1 MSSTFADIKT
11 KVRKVTGRPSTNQ
24 LTEAELENY
33 INDYLVYELPE
44 NIRLFTL
51 RQTYNLTLSPNVGN
65 YALTAAERNAYL
77 SYEPPAY
84 VDGYQI
90 QYFQDE
96 QAFFQKFSQLKYSV
110 QIATGDGTPGPYTG
124 TYSYTPIQPTTAIIS
139 TLNAGG
145 GSLTCS
151 DTAAGA
157 LTGDVIAGGTLNHTT
172 GAVAGLTWTAAVP
185 AGNAIYMSA
194 LRYVTGRPIAVLFY
208 ANVFFF
214 WPWPDR
220 AYSFDIVAYAN
231 PSTLTLDTE
240 SPELNEWVDLI
251 AYGASMK
258 IFADNLDMESYAK
271 VKVFYDEYQRLAER
285 RTLKQLSTQ
294 RAATIYG
301 DANGYPWQGSYP
313 YS

>member
-1 MSSTFADIKT
+1 
-11 KVRKVTGRPSTNQ
+11 
-24 LTEAELENY
+24 
-33 INDYLVYELPE
+33 
-44 NIRLFTL
+44 
-51 RQTYNLTLSPNVGN
+51 
-65 YALTAAERNAYL
+65 
-77 SYEPPAY
+77 
-84 VDGYQI
+84 
-90 QYFQDE
+90 
-96 QAFFQKFSQLKYSV
+96 
-110 QIATGDGTPGPYTG
+110 
-124 TYSYTPIQPTTAIIS
+124 
-139 TLNAGG
+139 
-145 GSLTCS
+145 
-151 DTAAGA
+151 
-157 LTGDVIAGGTLNHTT
+157 
-172 GAVAGLTWTAAVP
+172 
-185 AGNAIYMSA
+185 MSA